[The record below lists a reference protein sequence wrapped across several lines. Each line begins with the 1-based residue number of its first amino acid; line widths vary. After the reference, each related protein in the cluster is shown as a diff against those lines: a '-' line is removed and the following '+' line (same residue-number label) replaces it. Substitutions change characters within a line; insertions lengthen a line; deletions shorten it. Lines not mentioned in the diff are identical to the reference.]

1 MLSSIYT
8 THISY
13 ISFTNFALTVYIQEF
28 LTSVERVCQICGALY
43 TIESIPY
50 FAVDL
55 QLVIN
60 DLGLLKE
67 YGQSFFL
74 NISLTIGGDQ
84 PFIKFIDF
92 CHENM
97 YIFDIFICYFK
108 KFAETRIAVIV
119 NYS

>member
-1 MLSSIYT
+1 MLSSIYIT
-8 THISY
+8 LISY
-13 ISFTNFALTVYIQEF
+13 ISFTNFALTVYIHEF
-28 LTSVERVCQICGALY
+28 LTSVERVCALY
-43 TIESIPY
+43 TIESILY
-50 FAVDL
+50 FTVDL
-55 QLVIN
+55 QLVVN

-97 YIFDIFICYFK
+97 YIFHIFICYFK